1 MAIRR
6 ISEKD
11 LRSRMAAA
19 RGIEA
24 PPVGISPLL
33 RAAWGFAKKMAHSFA
48 KETENPE
55 ASEKGL
61 LKTLAKKFT

>member
-1 MAIRR
+1 MTVRR
-6 ISEKD
+6 VSEKD
-11 LRSRMAAA
+11 LRARMAAA

-24 PPVGISPLL
+24 PPIGISPIL

-55 ASEKGL
+55 ASTKGL
-61 LKTLAKKFT
+61 LKTLVRKFT

>member
-6 ISEKD
+6 VSEKD

-24 PPVGISPLL
+24 PPVGISPIL
-33 RAAWGFAKKMAHSFA
+33 RAAWGFAKKMAHSFS
-48 KETENPE
+48 KETEKPDS
-55 ASEKGL
+55 SEKEL